1 MQGSLMQLAAFG
13 LQDFFLVEEPQM
25 TYWKNL
31 YFQHTNFTIESIQ
44 HSFTGNQNFSNLI
57 SCTIPKD
64 NGDLM
69 GRTYISANISNI
81 NATVNSS
88 SWEWANKIS
97 NPSNFN
103 DIYSQSIKISPD
115 NTYAIITGF
124 FSGEIVFNNTTI
136 GDSTKS
142 SIFVVKTDINTGEL
156 LWIKTATN
164 NNNIDTGMNFMDVF
178 IMDDNSIL
186 LTGYFHDLINFDGTI
201 LNSSSFPNNY
211 NSFIVKLS
219 SDGSVW
225 SNIIHIES
233 TNNCVSKNIF
243 YLNNIYIAGDFSLD
257 LTINGT
263 SIVCNEKRNGFIC
276 CIDILTS
283 DITWINKISGQSN
296 NNNSLVNISTI
307 TNNDDKIIIT
317 GTFNIEVNYGI
328 NSLTSH
334 GRTDI
339 FIININLD
347 GTFNWINQI
356 GGDLNEFTSTGFNY
370 NSRSVK
376 ILNNDII
383 IIGVFFSNIV
393 EFGNTLTINGDG
405 NKNTFIAQL
414 SLSNTWNWAIS
425 IDNPENCINT
435 CPSSIFAN
443 NDKILVTGSF
453 GNQTYNI
460 GNTTLTNYDN
470 TGDTNTSDTYII
482 NIDINGNIL
491 WALSIGGSNTD
502 FPANI
507 DISNDGTYAIVLGYF
522 NSLAMYIGDY
532 TLRNTSALTNT
543 YIAKLNFTSI
553 KRINRVGFQLLNYV
567 ELRIGG
573 KTIDKH
579 YSNWMYIW
587 SELSHN
593 TDMKQL
599 LDKMVG
605 NKNDNSSSYTLNIPL
620 FFSYCRHYSLAIPLI
635 SLKHHDVEIY
645 VNLEN
650 KYNIFGSGS
659 TATLD
664 NISLWI
670 DYYFLDTKERQEFA
684 EQSHDYLIETV
695 QSQEEYII
703 SNDTN
708 LVKLDFNHPIKFL
721 TWVIKT
727 TEGNLSNMFDYTDNN
742 LSCFIEGQL
751 FINNRERFE
760 MKPFNYFNYIQPYQ
774 HFRVLPQLGINVYSF
789 SLEPSKIEPSGSC
802 NFSMIDKPDFNIR
815 TSANGTKL
823 YMYALNY
830 NVLKIQDG
838 MGGLV
843 FNK

>member
-760 MKPFNYFNYIQPYQ
+760 IKPFNYFNYIQPYQ